1 MADSDSK
8 VRYDKRGEVAH
19 ITLNRPEAKNAI
31 DLDMH
36 ERLGHIWDDFRDDD
50 DIRVAIL
57 TGIGDA
63 FSAGADLKEHL
74 PMWVGADA
82 GFPRRKVTDG
92 FGGGITRGKHR
103 ITKPIVA
110 AVNGWALAGGFEVAL
125 AADIRI
131 ASEHAQFGSFEV
143 RRGLHPMDG
152 AIVRLVNMCGLATA
166 MDILLTGDPFD
177 AHEARRLQIV
187 SRVVPHDEL
196 MPAAEEVVASILR
209 NDRVAVESA
218 KEIALDVVGRRLDDA
233 LTVEALL
240 GYSVV
245 ASNPSV
251 PDRLGAFYDR
261 TDQGR
266 VGGPQE
272 ENRS

>member
-1 MADSDSK
+1 MATDSDAK
-8 VRYDKRGEVAH
+8 VLYDKRGEIAY

-36 ERLGHIWDDFRDDD
+36 ERLGTIWADFRDDRD
-50 DIRVAIL
+50 LRVAIL
-57 TGIGDA
+57 TGTGDA

-92 FGGGITRGKHR
+92 FGGGITRGNHR
-103 ITKPIVA
+103 ITKPIIA

-131 ASEHAQFGSFEV
+131 ASENAQFGSFEV

-166 MDILLTGDPFD
+166 LDILLTGDPFD
-177 AHEARRLQIV
+177 AHEAHRRQIV
-187 SRVVPHDEL
+187 SRVVPAEEL
-196 MPAAEEVVASILR
+196 MTTAEAVAASILR

-218 KEIALDVVGRRLDDA
+218 KDIALDVIGRRLDDA

-240 GYSVV
+240 GYGVV

-251 PDRLGAFYDR
+251 PDRLGMFYERSDE
-261 TDQGR
+261 GR
-266 VGGPQE
+266 VSG
-272 ENRS
+272 